1 MSAAARQDGVVRELP
16 ALTCSAGVAVLGSQ
30 VVVHGK
36 DLHGECLELGFV
48 HYLLFCVTGRRF
60 EPSQV
65 GVLERLWVATGYPD
79 ARIWCN
85 RIAGYM
91 GSARV
96 DPGLALSAALA
107 ASNSL
112 TYGFQAMRLAY
123 RVQASL
129 PERIDERQR
138 WLVLA
143 IDERRVLHGYGRPV
157 HGHDERIDVA
167 LETLV
172 EAGLS
177 AGPALRRAFWLDH
190 ELRGR
195 KGIEMNIAGL
205 WAAIAIDFGID
216 AAAYEAFMLLMF
228 VPGYMAVYAD
238 QRGREPY
245 EFLRGLQSTSSEP
258 ASADAAGG
266 GSIQTKTPPQSGRGG
281 GSV

>member
-1 MSAAARQDGVVRELP
+1 MSTDSAREGALARELP
-16 ALTCSAGVAVLGSQ
+16 ALFCRAGVALLGSQ

-65 GVLERLWVATGYPD
+65 GVLERLWVSTGYPD

-107 ASNSL
+107 ASNSV
-112 TYGFQAMRLAY
+112 TYGFQALRLAY

-129 PERIDERQR
+129 PERLEERR
-138 WLVLA
+138 SWLGHA
-143 IDERRVLHGYGRPV
+143 IEERRVLQGYGRPV

-167 LETLV
+167 LEILA
-172 EAGLS
+172 EAGLR
-177 AGPALRRAFWLDH
+177 AGPALQRAFWLDQ
-190 ELRGR
+190 ELRER
-195 KGIEMNIAGL
+195 KGIEMNIAAVFG
-205 WAAIAIDFGID
+205 AIAIDFGID
-216 AAAYEAFMLLMF
+216 AAAYDAFMLLML
-228 VPGYMAVYAD
+228 VPGYMAVYVD
-238 QRGREPY
+238 QRSRAPF
-245 EFLRGLQSTSSEP
+245 EFLRGLQSSSPELAEAVR
-258 ASADAAGG
+258 AS
-266 GSIQTKTPPQSGRGG
+266 TRENTRPQSGRGG
-281 GSV
+281 GSL